1 MLINGAHGFKQKDVE
16 ILEKINEFNLKIQV
30 KEFYLDASIFLD
42 NFNKIG

>member
-30 KEFYLDASIFLD
+30 LFYLI
-42 NFNKIG
+42 